1 MKRGFIGWDTQQL
14 PRAALE
20 ARLEELQRNIAGLG
34 VQVLVAF
41 SDVWRSN
48 DVRYLSNYM
57 PYWNRALTVI
67 PSGETPI
74 LLCALSPRVYPWIR
88 SVTLHETILPSP
100 QLIAQ
105 LVRLCAE
112 RGWTRVGV
120 LDHEGLP
127 YELYRQLAAEKL
139 EIVDVPRHLVRPK
152 ATEAE
157 VAMHR
162 HAARLARGVL
172 EREVTGEALGL
183 TDHDL
188 TGRLE
193 RALRRAG
200 AEDLFVLVSGGY
212 TPPLPACGTV
222 LGAHSSVTLALE
234 YCGHW
239 VKLSRNVAGMTSPLP
254 PGRGATVH
262 LETLSRASGWEGI
275 AEDDHEAGA
284 VISLQVEIPADG
296 KRLYY
301 GDTCVREGGGLGVL

>member
-1 MKRGFIGWDTQQL
+1 
-14 PRAALE
+14 
-20 ARLEELQRNIAGLG
+20 LG
-34 VQVLVAF
+34 VPALVAF

-67 PSGETPI
+67 PAGEKPI

-88 SVTLHETILPSP
+88 SVTLHETIVPSP
-100 QLIAQ
+100 NLVAQ
-105 LVRLCAE
+105 LVRLCAAG
-112 RGWTRVGV
+112 GWTKVGV

-127 YELYRQLAAEKL
+127 YEIYRQLAAEKL
-139 EIVDVPRHLVRPK
+139 EIVDVPRRLVRPK
-152 ATEAE
+152 ATESE

-162 HAARLARGVL
+162 HAAKLARGVL
-172 EREVTGEALGL
+172 ESEITGVAVGL
-183 TDHDL
+183 TDHEL

-200 AEDLFVLVSGGY
+200 AEDLFVLVSNGH
-212 TPPLPACGTV
+212 TSPVPASGAAIGTS
-222 LGAHSSVTLALE
+222 SSVTLALE

-239 VKLSRNVAGMTSPLP
+239 VKLSRNVAGVTSPLP
-254 PGRGATVH
+254 PRRGAAVH

-275 AEDDHEAGA
+275 GEDDDAASA

-301 GDTCVREGGGLGVL
+301 GDTCVQEGGGVEVL